1 MADDDNKSV
10 TSNSSRRSRRRDS
23 RLPELTHGPKVP
35 RSREASNDSKAS
47 NESRSSRRRKALPF
61 DGQDDKKPKRRPSD
75 EHEIQPETGS
85 VAASG
90 EDNTKA
96 QSVEA
101 EQDGEESDK
110 DKQKDSQRRGQ
121 SRGKHLEDVGEPN
134 ILQVCI
140 VKIL

>member
-1 MADDDNKSV
+1 M
-10 TSNSSRRSRRRDS
+10 
-23 RLPELTHGPKVP
+23 
-35 RSREASNDSKAS
+35 
-47 NESRSSRRRKALPF
+47 PF

-134 ILQVCI
+134 ILQVCLI
-140 VKIL
+140 YHF

>member
-1 MADDDNKSV
+1 M
-10 TSNSSRRSRRRDS
+10 
-23 RLPELTHGPKVP
+23 
-35 RSREASNDSKAS
+35 
-47 NESRSSRRRKALPF
+47 PF
-61 DGQDDKKPKRRPSD
+61 DGQDDKKHKRRPSD

-90 EDNTKA
+90 EDKA
-96 QSVEA
+96 QSDEA

-121 SRGKHLEDVGEPN
+121 SRGKNLEDVGEPN

-140 VKIL
+140 IQIF